1 MFQTIQSSMR
11 RNRSILVVTSSE
23 CPSCKH
29 SLKRIKRQLKTKS
42 HDLSSIRGG
51 FDSLTTSCKRHEM
64 SSKKCVGRGGVERG
78 PTYYL
83 PEEGEVR
90 VRANRASCNPSRL
103 GLG

>member
-1 MFQTIQSSMR
+1 MFGS
-11 RNRSILVVTSSE
+11 
-23 CPSCKH
+23 
-29 SLKRIKRQLKTKS
+29 
-42 HDLSSIRGG
+42 G
-51 FDSLTTSCKRHEM
+51 TTSCKRHEM

-78 PTYYL
+78 TYL